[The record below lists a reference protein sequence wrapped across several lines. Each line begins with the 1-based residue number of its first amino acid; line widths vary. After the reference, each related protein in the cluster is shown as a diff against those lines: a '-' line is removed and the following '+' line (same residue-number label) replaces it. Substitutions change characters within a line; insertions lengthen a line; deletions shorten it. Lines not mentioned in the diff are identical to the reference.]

1 MAHRN
6 NKLLKIILVVVLLG
20 IIIGIS
26 LVVIRIVSK
35 TDNDG
40 IAQSSETTAQDSD
53 AKQSD
58 NEQSSDA
65 QVSSIDINNDK
76 RSNTVNITINGTT
89 LTATME
95 DNSSAQ
101 ALLDMLRSEPLTID
115 MHDYAG
121 MEKVG
126 TLDTTLPTND
136 QQITTQPGDI
146 ILYQGN
152 QITIY
157 YDNNQWSLTRLGHI
171 DNVTAEELRQ
181 LLGGKNVTVILSV

>member
-1 MAHRN
+1 M
-6 NKLLKIILVVVLLG
+6 
-20 IIIGIS
+20 
-26 LVVIRIVSK
+26 VVIRIASR

-40 IAQSSETTAQDSD
+40 IAQPSEATVQDSD
-53 AKQSD
+53 AQQSD

-65 QVSSIDINNDK
+65 QVPSIDMNNDK
-76 RSNTVNITINGTT
+76 RSNSMDITINDTT

-101 ALLDMLRSEPLTID
+101 ALLDMLQSVPLTID

-126 TLDTTLPTND
+126 TLDTALPTND
-136 QQITTQPGDI
+136 QQIATEPGDI
-146 ILYQGN
+146 ILHQGN
-152 QITIY
+152 QIAIY
-157 YDNNQWSLTRLGHI
+157 YDNNQWNLTRLGHI

-181 LLGGKNVTVILSV
+181 LLGGKNVTVTLSV